1 MKNFNAFASLMLS
14 TMMLASCSK
23 GVVSTKKLDGE
34 WEVTSGTITTTST
47 YDDGSSVTT
56 VEEFDGTKSKVT
68 TTYKDANGTTSMSTE
83 NDMSISFTFDKKTGD
98 YTMSRVST
106 IFDESYAG
114 SYYTVEGGD
123 EDNAQYGGSMVAAK
137 KRKGTYSESGL
148 YTLTGDAGDEIE
160 PNSQIVFQPAHTSED
175 FVTEISYM
183 DEESGAA
190 LDPST
195 TYTQEY
201 NNSGNYDYS
210 KVQTSEDGTESSVK
224 DGVTW
229 LWNVVELKKGEMEV
243 EYTNSNSFTDEDGT
257 SKYENTYT
265 WKLTQK

>member
-1 MKNFNAFASLMLS
+1 MKKFRLLAATLISAS
-14 TMMLASCSK
+14 MLASCSK

-34 WEVTSGTITTTST
+34 WEVTSGTITNTST
-47 YDDGSSVTT
+47 YEDGSSVTT

-68 TTYKDANGTTSMSTE
+68 TTYKDEDGSTSTTTE

-106 IFDESYAG
+106 VFDESYEG

-123 EDNAQYGGSMVAAK
+123 VDNAEYGGSMVAAK

-148 YTLTGDAGDEIE
+148 YTLTGDAGDIE
-160 PNSQIVFQPAHTSED
+160 PNSQIIFQPAKTSED
-175 FVTEISYM
+175 FETEITYM
-183 DEESGAA
+183 DEESGEV
-190 LDPST
+190 LNPST
-195 TYTQEY
+195 TYIQEWS
-201 NNSGNYDYS
+201 NSGTYDYD
-210 KVQTSEDGTESSVK
+210 KVQTAEEGTESSVK

-229 LWNVVELKKGEMEV
+229 LWNVIELKKGEMEV

-257 SKYENTYT
+257 SKYETTYT
-265 WKLTQK
+265 WNLTQK